1 MYKIVILFSILTNL
15 IFSATSQQVDQ
26 YMSVTHS
33 DRALIE
39 IEKMFSN
46 LSENIE
52 LSDDNSSNEMTLY
65 YQVYLGKHISENEM
79 DELLTLY
86 RKPIMQ
92 QYINEMDMFDIPE
105 SEMTDFLKT
114 LKENP
119 ISTERKDIIDELLSS
134 MINEELL
141 LNFYSSMM
149 QRYQSEDVNQSKK
162 RETNSGKKTP
172 TAEEQKFIDIMK
184 EGISKELLYGTQVLS
199 LDEMKKVN
207 TIMKSSVIT
216 KATKVEHE
224 AIIAIMNDF
233 IKNIITK
240 PKNLEKK

>member
-1 MYKIVILFSILTNL
+1 MYKIIILFSILTNL

-46 LSENIE
+46 LSENME

-65 YQVYLGKHISENEM
+65 YQVYLSKHISENEM
-79 DELLTLY
+79 DELLALY

-105 SEMTDFLKT
+105 SEMTEFLKT

-119 ISTERKDIIDELLSS
+119 ISTERKDIIDELLNS

-149 QRYQSEDVNQSKK
+149 QRYQSEDVNQSKEK
-162 RETNSGKKTP
+162 VSNSSKKTP

-184 EGISKELLYGTQVLS
+184 EGILKDLLYGTQVLS
-199 LDEMKKVN
+199 LYELEKVN
-207 TIMKSSVIT
+207 TVMKSSVIK